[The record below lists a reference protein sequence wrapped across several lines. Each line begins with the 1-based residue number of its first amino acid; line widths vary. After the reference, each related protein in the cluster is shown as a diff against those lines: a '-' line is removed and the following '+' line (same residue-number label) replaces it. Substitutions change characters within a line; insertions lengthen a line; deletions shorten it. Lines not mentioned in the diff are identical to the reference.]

1 MSMMYCFYCDRPIDT
16 DYFQEGHQFFPDF
29 KCEDCL
35 ETCDLLPP
43 KDDRQRSQRV
53 VAQVAKGE

>member
-35 ETCDLLPP
+35 ETCDLSPP
-43 KDDRQRSQRV
+43 TQRV